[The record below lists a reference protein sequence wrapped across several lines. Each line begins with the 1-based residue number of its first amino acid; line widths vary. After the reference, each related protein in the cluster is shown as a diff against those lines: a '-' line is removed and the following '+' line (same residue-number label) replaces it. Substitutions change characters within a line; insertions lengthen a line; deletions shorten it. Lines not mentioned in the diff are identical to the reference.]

1 MRKSIA
7 LGSLALLLAAAASQ
21 AYVEVPYSLGQV
33 VNEST
38 NIVLVEVVKVVKEN
52 DKNLIVYK
60 KLKDLKGQ
68 HAGEQIKHNIG
79 KNGFHAREW
88 QNVMAWAAEGK
99 KAVFFHNTGG
109 SETCIGTYWYQTYPQ
124 GDWKSK
130 DTWWGMSHAEP
141 FLLRTFAGNPEK
153 LADAVTKMLKNE
165 EVVVPCMQD
174 GNKDLLHQRKAKLQL
189 MKASLKRGNYDAKR
203 DFVALATSD
212 DVDIDIPEYKTTVLL
227 PQTTG
232 GWKFLPAKEVV
243 DAVGDKW
250 REVGFDDS
258 KWRTGQTPIGYG
270 QDEIKKRKGTL
281 VKEEGVPFVFRR
293 TIEVPQE
300 VLQQKG
306 VQLKMGV
313 ASDDSADVYLNN
325 VLVDHDPVLDHD
337 FVYWNREFEI
347 PLKHF
352 KPGQNTL
359 AVYVRNHQGSH
370 DIYLDV
376 ELLAQVELPKKPKK
390 ASNVTETK
398 PADPKNGA
406 GGAAKPAVKDDA
418 PAKGLAVDKAKKT
431 ITIDCAIAPR
441 KLANLD
447 RIYPIEVIACW
458 PHPKGQKAHETV
470 VTISDMKPSHVHKA
484 IEELG
489 LKPGKPA
496 KREGERA
503 SGPEVKLYLEFP
515 GTDGKVKKLTF
526 EQILVNIKTGG
537 PIQDLKWHFTG
548 SAMKN
553 PDPEKDD
560 QVYGADLSGTLI
572 TVFPVT
578 DDTVLQAHLT
588 LKEEAETKME
598 IAKDLLP
605 KEGTPVK
612 LIIEVK

>member
-1 MRKSIA
+1 MPMRRAIA
-7 LGSLALLLAAAASQ
+7 LGSLAFLLAVGISQ
-21 AYVEVPYSLGQV
+21 AYVEAPYSLGQV

-38 NIVLVEVVKVVKEN
+38 NIVLVEVVRVNKE
-52 DKNLIVYK
+52 KNLIVYK
-60 KLKDLKGQ
+60 KLKDLKGE

-99 KAVFFHNTGG
+99 KAVFFHNRSA

-124 GDWKSK
+124 GDWKANE
-130 DTWWGMSHAEP
+130 TWWGMSHAEP
-141 FLLRTFAGNPEK
+141 FLLRTFCGNPEK
-153 LADAVTKMLKNE
+153 LADAVTKMLNKE

-174 GNKDLLHQRKAKLQL
+174 GNKELLHQRKAKLHL
-189 MKASLKRGNYDAKR
+189 LKASLKRGNYDPKR
-203 DFVALATSD
+203 DFVAMATSD
-212 DVDIDIPEYKTTVLL
+212 DADIDIPEYKTTVLL

-243 DAVGDKW
+243 DTVGDKW
-250 REVGFDDS
+250 REVAFDDS

-270 QDEIKKRKGTL
+270 QDEIKKRKGTW

-293 TIEVPQE
+293 TVDVPQE

-352 KPGQNTL
+352 KPGQNTI
-359 AVYVRNHQGSH
+359 AVYVRNHKGSH
-370 DIYLDV
+370 DIYLDM
-376 ELLAQVELPKKPKK
+376 ELVAQVELPKKPKK
-390 ASNVTETK
+390 PASSTETK
-398 PADPKNGA
+398 STDTKVANGN
-406 GGAAKPAVKDDA
+406 AAKPQAKDNT
-418 PAKGLAVDKAKKT
+418 PAKGVTVDKAKK
-431 ITIDCAIAPR
+431 IVTIDCAIAPR
-441 KLANLD
+441 KLAYLD

-470 VTISDMKPSHVHKA
+470 VTITDMKPSHVHKA
-484 IEELG
+484 LEECG
-489 LKPGKPA
+489 IKAGKPA

-503 SGPEVKLYLEFP
+503 AGPEVQLFLEFP
-515 GTDGKVKKLTF
+515 GADGKNKKLPF
-526 EQILVNIKTGG
+526 DQILVDIKTGK
-537 PIQDLKWHFTG
+537 PIPALKWHFTG

-560 QVYGADLSGTLI
+560 QVYGADLTGTLI

-598 IAKDLLP
+598 IAKGLLP